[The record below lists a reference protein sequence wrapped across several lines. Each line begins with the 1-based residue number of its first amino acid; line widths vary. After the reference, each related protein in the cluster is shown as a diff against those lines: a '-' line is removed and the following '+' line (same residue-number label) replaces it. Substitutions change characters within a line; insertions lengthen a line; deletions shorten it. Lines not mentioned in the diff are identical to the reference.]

1 MPSSVFALRRRTM
14 RGVST
19 MSEWNEVVED
29 DSEIVSVL
37 KAARYKYERCSFRGF
52 VDVWVDFVDDD
63 GVWG

>member
-1 MPSSVFALRRRTM
+1 M